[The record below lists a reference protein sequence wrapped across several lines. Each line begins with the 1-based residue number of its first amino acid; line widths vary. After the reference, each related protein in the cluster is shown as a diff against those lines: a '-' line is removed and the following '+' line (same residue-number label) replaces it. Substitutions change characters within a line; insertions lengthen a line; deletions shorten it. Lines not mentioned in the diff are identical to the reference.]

1 MKYMLGAMAIVLA
14 LGGQQAAAEEIGPVS
29 APLEPMAKPMMRVGD
44 KATFLLRNGKE
55 LTDVVVSMDEATATI
70 ERGGGCRYTKAHEV
84 FAERLEWTNCRWGSG
99 TGTSPLVKGDVWPLE
114 VGKKWRYKYTGK
126 PDKGRRWKGK
136 KSCKVKEQ
144 VRVKVPA
151 GEFDTYHVVCNTQ
164 RIKVH
169 YYMSPE
175 IWTDVMFKRVD
186 KYGKQPTSSSMLVS
200 FEPGELE

>member
-14 LGGQQAAAEEIGPVS
+14 LGGQWAAAEEIWPVS

-44 KATFLLRNGKE
+44 KATRLLRNGKE
-55 LTDVVVSMDEATATI
+55 STAVVVSMDEATATI
-70 ERGGGCRYTKAHEV
+70 EEGDGCRSIRVHEV
-84 FAERLEWTNCRWGSG
+84 FAEWLEWTNCPGSG

-126 PDKGRRWKGK
+126 PDKGRGWKGK
-136 KSCKVKEQ
+136 KSCKVEEQ
-144 VRVKVPA
+144 VRIKVPA

-164 RIKVH
+164 RIKKH

-175 IWTDVMFKRVD
+175 IWTHVMYKRVD
-186 KYGKQPTSSSMLVS
+186 KYGKQATRSSKLVS
-200 FEPGELE
+200 FEPGEPE

>member
-1 MKYMLGAMAIVLA
+1 MKYMLGAMAVVLA
-14 LGGQQAAAEEIGPVS
+14 LGGQWAAAEEIGPVS

-44 KATFLLRNGKE
+44 KATRLLRDGKE
-55 LTDVVVSMDEATATI
+55 STAVVVSMDEATATI
-70 ERGGGCRYTKAHEV
+70 EYGDGCRLTAAHEV
-84 FAERLEWTNCRWGSG
+84 FAEGLEWTNCPGSG

-164 RIKVH
+164 RIKKH

-175 IWTDVMFKRVD
+175 IWIDVMYKRVD
-186 KYGKQPTSSSMLVS
+186 KYGKQATRSSMLVS
-200 FEPGELE
+200 FEPGEPE